1 MQNLNLITID
11 DAIAY
16 LKETQKNLNPSKNK
30 LGKKIIVW
38 ISVDNDRDFNLLIRA
53 KKKVHNSKWI
63 GIVQEQKVLARQNLS
78 ERKDLAR
85 QIEVVE

>member
-1 MQNLNLITID
+1 MQNLNLTTVD

-16 LKETQKNLNPSKNK
+16 LKQTQKNLNPSKNK

-38 ISVDNDRDFNLLIRA
+38 ISVDNDRDFNLLLKA

-85 QIEVVE
+85 QIEVVQ

>member
-1 MQNLNLITID
+1 MQILNLTTVD

-16 LKETQKNLNPSKNK
+16 LKQTQKNLNPSKNK

-38 ISVDNDRDFNLLIRA
+38 ISVDNDRDFNLLIKA

-85 QIEVVE
+85 QIEVVQ

>member
-38 ISVDNDRDFNLLIRA
+38 ISVDNDRDFNLLIKA

-85 QIEVVE
+85 QIEVVQ